1 MAIKRK
7 KKSVYNLAHKQR
19 EEGNEMEQLQQ
30 FIKPELLI
38 LIPVL
43 YFVGAGLKRSE
54 VNDKYIPYILGLTGV
69 VLSAL
74 YVCGTEAF
82 TLLCVFTAITQGIMC
97 AGASVYVNQLIKQRK
112 K

>member
-1 MAIKRK
+1 
-7 KKSVYNLAHKQR
+7 
-19 EEGNEMEQLQQ
+19 MEQLQQ

-54 VNDKYIPYILGLTGV
+54 VNDKYIPYILGLAGV

-82 TLLCVFTAITQGIMC
+82 TMLSAFTAVTQGILC
-97 AGASVYVNQLIKQRK
+97 AGTSVFVNQLVKQRTK
-112 K
+112 